1 MPLFQ
6 FPELQL
12 TVIEHSNSLLARDS
26 SQAVEHDIRS
36 AKSPSRLYHRLLHI
50 PSSSRRLATMISP
63 FGNVTVLPEAKWNPE
78 PTVRG
83 TFSIL
88 SSCLITM
95 ALCIWTAVHLN
106 LPQHKKES
114 REVYRR
120 FFWLVL
126 GLLAPEVIVFIAWN
140 QRVDMRLLSHK
151 MRKLGFMA
159 DEIGNWEKV
168 QGWPRRA
175 LAKTRLFPS
184 VRAKKPAGPRQGE
197 DLCHGRVYPW
207 TDVHSW
213 YALMGG
219 LAFEDTSAE
228 EFQFMPGGRQRLTFT
243 DDVVLWMARHRPRV
257 LPDISR
263 QHIEDKS
270 KSGGL
275 GKILTC
281 WQATYFCIQCIF
293 RLSQQ
298 YTISLLEL
306 NVFAHAVCA
315 LVVFWVWWDKP
326 QDVREPTLITDK
338 EGLEVC
344 AYFDVSESSPVG
356 YYSSRWVPRQRSTNF
371 YDIRTP
377 TTSRPVTVAVHRHHC
392 SHLHSIRYRF
402 SFGSQHRPC
411 LRVLDTFWT
420 IEVLTSSW
428 DHELVCTLDS
438 RTVRRLAKAYG
449 LVTKYGR
456 AKVSPTLFDRCGEVR
471 WSNHSAIPN
480 LSSIPLGEL
489 FTSGFSHVF
498 WAIAG
503 VTLAGGCYGG
513 LHLTAWTCQFPS
525 YAATLLWRA
534 ASVTILATGPAAIAY
549 ILWQC
554 TLGTLE
560 LALQDEL
567 DEALELDTYWAKY
580 VVRPLRD
587 FMNIVRFPLFSSW
600 IIWYTL
606 CRAFLVVECFIMLA
620 HLPDSALEIPRWA
633 TYIPHIT

>member
-1 MPLFQ
+1 M
-6 FPELQL
+6 
-12 TVIEHSNSLLARDS
+12 
-26 SQAVEHDIRS
+26 
-36 AKSPSRLYHRLLHI
+36 
-50 PSSSRRLATMISP
+50 
-63 FGNVTVLPEAKWNPE
+63 
-78 PTVRG
+78 
-83 TFSIL
+83 
-88 SSCLITM
+88 
-95 ALCIWTAVHLN
+95 
-106 LPQHKKES
+106 
-114 REVYRR
+114 
-120 FFWLVL
+120 L

-140 QRVDMRLLSHK
+140 QRVDMRLLSHRMK
-151 MRKLGFMA
+151 KLGFMA
-159 DEIGNWEKV
+159 DEIGKWEKV
-168 QGWPRRA
+168 QGWFRRA

-184 VRAKKPAGPRQGE
+184 VRAKKPTGPRQGE

-228 EFQFMPGGRQRLTFT
+228 EFQFMPGDRQRLTFT
-243 DDVVLWMARHRPRV
+243 DDVVLWMAKHRPRV

-281 WQATYFCIQCIF
+281 WQATYFCIQCVF

-326 QDVREPTLITDK
+326 QDVQEPTLITDD

-344 AYFDVSESSPVG
+344 AYFSVSKYMCQINMSRERKGDLEYSSSPVG
-356 YYSSRWVPRQRSTNF
+356 YLSRWVPCQRSTKF

-377 TTSRPVTVAVHRHHC
+377 TTSRPATVAVYRKPYSC
-392 SHLHSIRYRF
+392 FSHETIRYRIL
-402 SFGSQHRPC
+402 FGSHHRPC

-420 IEVLTSSW
+420 IEMKRSFRY
-428 DHELVCTLDS
+428 DDPVCTLDS
-438 RTVRRLAKAYG
+438 RTVRRLAKAYR
-449 LVTKYGR
+449 LVTKYGQ

-471 WSNHSAIPN
+471 WSNHSAISN

-554 TLGTLE
+554 TLATLE

-567 DEALELDTYWAKY
+567 DEALELDTYWVKY
-580 VVRPLRD
+580 IVQPLRD